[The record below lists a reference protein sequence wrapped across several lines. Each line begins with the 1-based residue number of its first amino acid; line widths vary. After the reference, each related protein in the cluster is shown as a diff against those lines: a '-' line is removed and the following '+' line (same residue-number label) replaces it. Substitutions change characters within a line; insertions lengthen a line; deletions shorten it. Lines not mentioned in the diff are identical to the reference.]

1 MAKTIQDL
9 RKEAGYS
16 SAKDFAAALG
26 IPQSTYARYE
36 NQPDGIPLK
45 QAWAIADFLGC
56 SIDMVVGREPV
67 SVDDMRGDMQKFFDE
82 LSPQGQALFL
92 EFRDFIS
99 LKEAATAKQRQEM
112 EDRQYESYA
121 RYYERM
127 FMQQAEND
135 AAFGDMAVFG
145 FQDVRSAFERF
156 LVDRA
161 AAKRKIDIELHL
173 EGFEEELRQPDDLYD
188 YDEDDN
194 VIGVSTVFL
203 PEQDIQES
211 LEEERE
217 RMEAEHAKKDEEVI
231 RKIMAA
237 YDRLRGEGDPDVSY
251 FAIGF

>member
-1 MAKTIQDL
+1 MAKNIQDL

-16 SAKDFAAALG
+16 SAKDFAAALD

-36 NQPDGIPLK
+36 NQPEGIPLK

-56 SIDMVVGREPV
+56 TIDMVVGRDSV
-67 SVDDMRGDMQKFFDE
+67 SKEDLRGDMQKFFDD
-82 LSPQGQALFL
+82 LSPQGKSLFM
-92 EFRDFIS
+92 EFKDFIAQ
-99 LKEAATAKQRQEM
+99 KEAASVRQRQEA

-145 FQDVRSAFERF
+145 FDDVRSAFERF

-161 AAKRKIDIELHL
+161 AAKRKIDIELHM
-173 EGFEEELRQPDDLYD
+173 EGYEEELRQPEDIYD
-188 YDEDDN
+188 YDDDDN
-194 VIGVSTVFL
+194 IIGVATAYL
-203 PEQDIQES
+203 PEANVQES

-217 RMEAEHAKKDEEVI
+217 RIEVEHAKRDEEVI
-231 RKIMAA
+231 AKIMAA
-237 YDRLRGEGDPDVSY
+237 YDRLRSEGDPEVSY
-251 FAIGF
+251 FALGF